1 MKKKNRIRK
10 KEEFQKLIHSAK
22 KNINPSFVIYFIS
35 KKDKEA
41 RIGISVPKKIGKAV
55 KRNLY
60 KRQVRMMLEKIINFT
75 DYPYDIVIIIRFAYP
90 NKSFEENQKL
100 LERSLIK
107 DII

>member
-10 KEEFQKLIHSAK
+10 KEEFQKLIHGAK
-22 KNINPSFVIYFIS
+22 KNINP
-35 KKDKEA
+35 
-41 RIGISVPKKIGKAV
+41 SVPKKIGKAV